1 VWQCRTAGA
10 TVPHPAATD
19 GCGWD
24 SLPMDLFFHWIQ
36 SSHTLLNLNILAIP
50 SIARPIYFSFELCAL
65 RLCGDLGRYL
75 RPGFAKREG
84 DHETAEMISA
94 IVSHY
99 LRSIV
104 HCISQLHDL
113 NPFSD
118 QNHFLRCCSSPHLC
132 SFLYGSLFLH
142 RWNPKTEERGRWLR
156 RINLAV
162 VEGDQL

>member
-1 VWQCRTAGA
+1 
-10 TVPHPAATD
+10 VPHPAATD

-94 IVSHY
+94 IVPHY

-113 NPFSD
+113 NPFSY
-118 QNHFLRCCSSPHLC
+118 QNHFSGVVLVPICAVSSMVHYFCIDGTRRP
-132 SFLYGSLFLH
+132 
-142 RWNPKTEERGRWLR
+142 RKEEDG
-156 RINLAV
+156 
-162 VEGDQL
+162 